1 MRHTPG
7 PEDTSADSSLRRRA
21 LLKMAAAAGVV
32 AALPAA
38 TAHVAAAAGA
48 PAAPATAPHSGGA
61 FARSF
66 AAPGARVRPKF
77 RWWWPDAL
85 VDADEIE
92 REIDQIA
99 AAGFGGVEIAAV
111 THSVSAPINPSRHG
125 WGTPAWVAAVETALH
140 RAAVRDVVVDLTI
153 GPAWPA
159 AVPGITP
166 DSTAATKE
174 LAHGVT
180 VVTGGMAFTGPLPEP
195 VTAASSGVTA
205 RKLRSVQAARVVS
218 GTSPTAFPAQLE
230 KASVTDLAAH
240 VSADRLDWTAPDD
253 GTWLV
258 IACYE
263 RGSGQRPEGPAHTS
277 PLSYVVDH
285 FSEAGTR
292 AVIDFWESRILT
304 PRMRKLLRETG
315 GALFEDS
322 IEMETHA
329 TLWTPSIMAEFE
341 RRMGYSL
348 LPYLPAL
355 LQTKEKYAFSFDAA
369 TNKAVRRD
377 YMEVV
382 TELYV
387 ENHLLPVQKWANGLG
402 LELRIQ
408 PYGLQTDA
416 MYKSALLDV
425 TEGESLGFKNLDD
438 FRCLAGGRD
447 MGGKLVLS
455 NEAGGTAGGAYATT
469 WDATLKK
476 LVTQYAAGVNQ
487 AVFHGFAYADAPGA
501 AWPGFAA
508 FSPYNGGTGYGE
520 AWGPRQ
526 PTWGHAA
533 DIAGY
538 LSRTQQVLQTG
549 VNKVDIGVLWQKG
562 YAGSGLGASWF
573 TADGVPVGWT
583 HLFLSP
589 RLLSLPGAVVRER
602 RFAPDGPAYKALLV
616 DGDVMIGREHTLQL
630 DVAEK
635 LVGYARQGLP
645 IIVIGDWKDGHVPG
659 LPRSGDNERLLR
671 LIAELLAQPSVFNV
685 PDRPDVPRAIAALGL
700 KRDVEYAQSS
710 MLLHTHRAD
719 TEADYYFFANDAVSK
734 KGSTG
739 APISHDVTLTTRR
752 PDVVPYRL
760 DAWTGTVEP
769 LTFYTRLD
777 DGRIRLRISLAPGA
791 TTIIATA
798 RAGKWA
804 PGPAPTWNATSSEAS
819 EVRRTK
825 DGRLEIRD
833 SRPGTYATTLQNGA
847 TVSATIEDVAE
858 PMALT
863 RWTLTAEDWTPGA
876 TASSTTKNLRT
887 IELDGLRPWPE
898 IPELADSSGVGRY
911 RTTVTLGPAWSG
923 GHGALLE
930 LGEVFDTYR
939 VSVNGHALPPADQL
953 TAVVDVGPWLRRGTN
968 TIEVEV
974 ATSLLNRL
982 RVSNAPVFGVAK
994 RQNYGLVG
1002 PVRLVPYGRAVTE
1015 VRRSASAGG
1024 RPALA

>member
-1 MRHTPG
+1 MSHTPG
-7 PEDTSADSSLRRRA
+7 QEDTFERSSLRRRA
-21 LLKMAAAAGVV
+21 LLKMTAAAGAATALSAGTASAAAAAGSPVTTGV
-32 AALPAA
+32 T
-38 TAHVAAAAGA
+38 TAK
-48 PAAPATAPHSGGA
+48 SGGP

-66 AAPGARVRPKF
+66 SSPAAPVRPKF

-85 VDADEIE
+85 VDADEIR

-99 AAGFGGVEIAAV
+99 DAGFGGVEIAAV
-111 THSVSAPINPSRHG
+111 THSVSEPIDPSRHG
-125 WGTPAWVAAVETALH
+125 WGTPAWTDAVETAL
-140 RAAVRDVVVDLTI
+140 RQAKKRGVVVDLTL

-166 DSTAATKE
+166 DSNAAIKE
-174 LAHGVT
+174 LAHGVA
-180 VVTGGMAFTGPLPEP
+180 VVPGGTAFTGPLPEP
-195 VTAASSGVTA
+195 VTAPDSAATT
-205 RKLRSVQAARVVS
+205 RKVRSVQAARVVA
-218 GTSPTAFPAQLE
+218 GTSPTAFPTRLE
-230 KASVTDLAAH
+230 KDSVVDLTSRAEGE
-240 VSADRLDWTAPDD
+240 RLEWTAPDD

-263 RGSGQRPEGPAHTS
+263 RGSGQRPEGPAHTT
-277 PLSYVVDH
+277 PPSYVVDH

-292 AVIDFWESRILT
+292 AVIDFWESRVLT

-322 IEMETHA
+322 IEIETHA
-329 TLWTPSIMAEFE
+329 TLWTPGIMSEFA

-348 LPYLPAL
+348 APYLPAL
-355 LQTKEKYAFSFDAA
+355 LQTKEKYAFAFDDA

-387 ENHLLPVQKWANGLG
+387 ENHLLPVQKWAHGLG
-402 LELRIQ
+402 LHLRVQ

-416 MYKSALLDV
+416 MYKAALLDV
-425 TEGESLGFKNLDD
+425 PEGESLGFKNLDD

-469 WDATLKK
+469 WDATLRK

-508 FSPYNGGTGYGE
+508 FSPYNGGAGYGE

-526 PTWGHAA
+526 PTWRHAP
-533 DIAGY
+533 DVAGY
-538 LSRTQQVLQTG
+538 LSRVQQVLQTG
-549 VNKVDIGVLWQKG
+549 VNKADIGVLWQKG

-573 TADGVPVGWT
+573 SGEGVPVGWT

-589 RLLSLPGAVVRER
+589 RLLSLPGAVVRDG
-602 RFAPDGPAYKALLV
+602 RFAPDGPAFKALLV

-635 LVGYARQGLP
+635 LVGYAGKGLP

-659 LPRSGDNERLLR
+659 LPRTGDNARLLE
-671 LIAELLAQPSVFNV
+671 LIAELLAQPSVSNV
-685 PDRPDVPRAIAALGL
+685 PDRPDVPQGIAALGL
-700 KRDVEYAQSS
+700 TRDVEYAQSS
-710 MLLHTHRAD
+710 MLLHAHRAD
-719 TEADYYFFANDAVSK
+719 TEADYYFFANDSVSK

-739 APISHDVTLTTRR
+739 SPISHDVTLTTRR
-752 PDVVPYRL
+752 PDVVPYVL
-760 DAWTGTVEP
+760 DAWTGTIEP
-769 LTFYTRLD
+769 LAVYTRLD
-777 DGRIRLRISLAPGA
+777 DGRIRLRVSLEPGA

-798 RAGKWA
+798 RPGKWI
-804 PGPAPTWNATSSEAS
+804 PGPAPRWNATSSEAA
-819 EVRRTK
+819 EVRRAEG
-825 DGRLEIRD
+825 GRLEIRD
-833 SRPGTYATTLQNGA
+833 TRPGTYTTALQGGA
-847 TVSATIEDVAE
+847 AVRATIEEVAE

-863 RWTLTAEDWTPGA
+863 RWTLTAEDWTPGS
-876 TASSTTKNLRT
+876 TPSSTVRT
-887 IELDGLRPWPE
+887 RRTVELDGLRPWPE
-898 IPELADSSGVGRY
+898 IPELADASGVGRY
-911 RTTVTLGPAWSG
+911 RTTVRLGAAWSG
-923 GHGALLE
+923 GHGARLE
-930 LGEVFDTYR
+930 LGEVYDTYR
-939 VSVNGHALPPADQL
+939 VTVNGRALPPADQL
-953 TAVVDVGPWLRRGTN
+953 TPVVDVGPYLRRGTN

-982 RVSNAPVFGVAK
+982 RVSNPPVFGLAK

-1002 PVRLVPYGRAVTE
+1002 PVRLVPYGRAVVE
-1015 VRRSASAGG
+1015 A
-1024 RPALA
+1024 